1 MGYKKESVKD
11 VTILD
16 FSLDDICRMDFI
28 QHFTNLKVLV
38 LINQGIQVMEV
49 SQIFLTIFKGN

>member
-1 MGYKKESVKD
+1 MGYKKETVKD

-38 LINQGIQVMEV
+38 LMNQGIQVMEV
-49 SQIFLTIFKGN
+49 SLESLIIFKGD

>member
-1 MGYKKESVKD
+1 MGYKKETVKD

-38 LINQGIQVMEV
+38 LMNQGIQVMEV
-49 SQIFLTIFKGN
+49 SYHFLINF

>member
-1 MGYKKESVKD
+1 MGYKKETVKD

-49 SQIFLTIFKGN
+49 SQIFLTIL